1 MVITYYFIQTLK
13 KTESAIKN
21 GLARDSGKIGHT
33 NHKTKTYKTNTQRKQ
48 TKQNKQNKAQHRKL
62 KR

>member
-21 GLARDSGKIGHT
+21 GLARDSGNTGHT
-33 NHKTKTYKTNTQRKQ
+33 NHKTKTYKTNT
-48 TKQNKQNKAQHRKL
+48 
-62 KR
+62 